1 MVKSSSKSLLVKS
14 SSKGLFLAHKTVC
27 GRFILRREAIAWC
40 FEVYFM
46 LCAKP
51 HSSFRIQPVIFI
63 HMDRPQ
69 SPKARKAQERI
80 CVPRKKRKWDLVNS
94 IISATDWFWSNYFP
108 HTYIHIYMYVFFF
121 FFAIHS
127 WPKSFFY
134 IIPLALDCIETSGY
148 PSLLT
153 LISLQGELR
162 TKRTIQDGGGLLW
175 SSRSP
180 WRPPEKLP
188 LLSLMWPPPRQPP
201 PTCTYTLVPQPAHL
215 PSLDPAHTSLYV
227 WSMSELNFLLS

>member
-1 MVKSSSKSLLVKS
+1 MFKRKKRLKIHIMWDSPTAIINTSQMVKSSSKSLLVKS

-51 HSSFRIQPVIFI
+51 HSSFRIQPVIFT

-94 IISATDWFWSNYFP
+94 IISATNWFWSNYFP
-108 HTYIHIYMYVFFF
+108 HTYIHTYIYIYFFF
-121 FFAIHS
+121 FCYTF
-127 WPKSFFY
+127 
-134 IIPLALDCIETSGY
+134 
-148 PSLLT
+148 LT
-153 LISLQGELR
+153 
-162 TKRTIQDGGGLLW
+162 
-175 SSRSP
+175 
-180 WRPPEKLP
+180 
-188 LLSLMWPPPRQPP
+188 
-201 PTCTYTLVPQPAHL
+201 
-215 PSLDPAHTSLYV
+215 
-227 WSMSELNFLLS
+227 